1 MVCFAHAHSLC
12 GMVDWAVETHYACAM
27 SDSSP
32 DSSASGLDP
41 KAEGLNLPPGIELL
55 EKLGTGRAATV
66 YKARFHEDI
75 VVLKAYKPSAA
86 DWYKK
91 KLNKNIAV
99 YEMMQNRSFRKHK
112 DLVNFTAKPY
122 RVIGQDGKASLCF
135 IQEYV
140 DGITIEELGER
151 YGSIPGYLL
160 RTGEV
165 IAQTCDERSIVGID
179 EFMKD
184 CKLRQSASTWMPVM
198 VDFKHVPSDRP
209 RESKRSFMQRLG
221 LDRKPPLPPGFMGE
235 WEALNRRLE
244 KDAV

>member
-1 MVCFAHAHSLC
+1 MT
-12 GMVDWAVETHYACAM
+12 EPTTE
-27 SDSSP
+27 P
-32 DSSASGLDP
+32 TASGLDP
-41 KAEGLNLPPGIELL
+41 KAEGLKLPPGIELL

-66 YKARFHEDI
+66 YKADFHGDV

-99 YEMMQNRSFRKHK
+99 FEMMQNRAFRKNK
-112 DLVNFTAKPY
+112 DLVNYTAKPY
-122 RVIGQDGKASLCF
+122 RVIGQDGKTSLCY

-151 YGSIPGYLL
+151 YGSIPGYLM

-165 IAQTCDERSIVGID
+165 IAQTCEEHSIAGID

-184 CKLRQSASTWMPVM
+184 CKLRQNASIWMPIM
-198 VDFKHVPSDRP
+198 VDFKHVPSDRTK
-209 RESKRSFMQRLG
+209 EAKRSFMQRLG

-244 KDAV
+244 KEAL